1 MLPVHSLSQRVLSCI
16 QERELLSA
24 GDRVGVA
31 VSGGIDSVALL
42 RLLLELRRDLGIVL
56 SVAHFNHKLRGAES
70 DGDREFVAELARR
83 LEMEFYC
90 DGHDTGQY
98 SAEKEC
104 SIEAAARELRYGF
117 FDRLL
122 GAGERAHGA
131 DNPQGGGKPPLLST
145 NTAETA
151 PFRNVFSAETPFPNN
166 APTNFLNT
174 ICTAHTLDD
183 QAETVFMRIIRGTG
197 LRGLGA
203 IHPQLLVED
212 DAGEVC
218 GEIVRPLLGFRRS
231 ELEQYLRDLRQ
242 PWRDDA
248 SNADDRFTRNRIR
261 HTLLPLVER
270 EFNPSVA
277 ENLAELSEI
286 ARGEEDYWENE
297 AAGWMGRTVQW
308 SEPDWVRPPSE
319 QKGLVQIGG
328 FRDGPSPCASFDFSL
343 EARIESAPW
352 LVVNGS
358 VDRMW
363 LLGEPL
369 AVQRRVIKAMG
380 DHVRLPLE
388 FKHIEE
394 VLRFGGEDGK
404 PGKELSLPHG
414 WRIVR
419 HAEALVLITP
429 DLREQDDD
437 PPAYAN
443 DYEYD
448 LPLPGRVV
456 VAETGFSF
464 ETERIAANANIE
476 AKDSGSCLDAGS
488 LPGRLRVRNW
498 RPGDRFRPAHT
509 KSSKK
514 VKELL
519 HGRNLEPRERKLW
532 PVIVSGDVIVWVRGF
547 AAPAEFQAK
556 TGREAVLIIE
566 TPVRR

>member
-1 MLPVHSLSQRVLSCI
+1 
-16 QERELLSA
+16 
-24 GDRVGVA
+24 
-31 VSGGIDSVALL
+31 
-42 RLLLELRRDLGIVL
+42 LLLELRRDLGIVL

-70 DGDREFVAELARR
+70 DGDQEFVAELARGFD
-83 LEMEFYC
+83 LEFYC
-90 DGHDTGQY
+90 DGHDTARF

-117 FDRLL
+117 FDHLL
-122 GAGERAHGA
+122 GAGERPHRA
-131 DNPQGGGKPPLLST
+131 DHPQGLKPSSLLT
-145 NTAETA
+145 DFGTTE
-151 PFRNVFSAETPFPNN
+151 VVPFPNN
-166 APTNFLNT
+166 VPVNLLNK

-183 QAETVFMRIIRGTG
+183 QAETVLMRMIRGTG
-197 LRGLGA
+197 LKGLSA
-203 IHPQLLVED
+203 IHPRLLLENND
-212 DAGEVC
+212 GEIS
-218 GEIVRPLLGFRRS
+218 GEIVRPLLGFRQT
-231 ELEQYLRDLRQ
+231 ELEKYLRDLGQ
-242 PWRDDA
+242 PWREDA
-248 SNADDRFTRNRIR
+248 SNDDDRFTRNRIR
-261 HTLLPLVER
+261 HTLMPLVER

-308 SEPDWVRPPSE
+308 SEPEWVHPPSE

-328 FRDGPSPCASFDFSL
+328 FRDGPSPCASFDFGL
-343 EARIESAPW
+343 EARVESAPW

-363 LLGEPL
+363 LLGEAL

-388 FKHIEE
+388 FKHVEK
-394 VLRFGGEDGK
+394 VLRFAAEDGE

-414 WRIVR
+414 WRMVR
-419 HAEALVLITP
+419 HAETLVLITP
-429 DLREQDDD
+429 DLREHDDD

-456 VAETGFSF
+456 VAETGSSF
-464 ETERIAANANIE
+464 ETERITLDVNIE
-476 AKDSGSCLDAGS
+476 ARDPRSCLDIVS

-498 RPGDRFRPAHT
+498 RPGDRFWPAHT

-514 VKELL
+514 IKELL
-519 HGRNLEPRERKLW
+519 HGQNLEPRERRLW

-547 AAPAEFQAK
+547 AAPVEFQAK
-556 TGREAVLIIE
+556 TDREAVLIIE